1 MLNYVLSWV
10 EPLDRLFDV
19 SISFSAPVDDPRLVL
34 PSWRPGRYL
43 IQNFAANVRDWD
55 AGEHRI
61 RKDGK
66 SSWRV
71 SARAGEPV
79 TVRYRYYAGLLDAG
93 SSFLDTDEAYFNG
106 SNLFMLVEGM
116 RGEEHRL
123 TIAAP
128 ADWAIETQLPRAS
141 VIPSEVEGLPATR
154 DEHGAREGDPSTPL
168 RSAQDDT
175 GLPRETA
182 PPSANRHL
190 PSVFLARDYD
200 HLIDSPTICSPK
212 LTRHTFEES
221 GATIHLVF
229 RDDDGIDTEQYVEP
243 VRAVVR
249 EQAAL
254 MGGFPTPEYRFLY
267 HVRDKWHGVEHEASS
282 SIIVRRGALVGT
294 KPGDDGYDHLLSI
307 TSHELFHLWNVKRIL
322 PAAFAPYDYSTET
335 PTRLLWAMEGITSYY
350 GELTL
355 VRSGQWKLKRYLDH
369 LRKEIETLESLPAR
383 KHLSLSDV
391 SFDAWLA
398 DASHMHD
405 RGNATYSFYTKGE
418 LVALLLDL
426 TIRTRSEGTKSLD
439 DVMRLLWN
447 EYGAVGRGLEEDAI
461 ERVVARVCD
470 VGDFFAKYV
479 DGVDELPYA
488 ELLSRVGIEVTFE
501 HRNAGKPSLGA
512 GFREDDS
519 RLHFQNVCRGGAAM
533 EAGAM
538 PGDELIAIDGMRV
551 LTEHEAERIVG
562 AMSESSSVEMLIARA
577 GILHTLSLPARLDPR
592 VQVSVRSTGE
602 SELRRQWLQC
612 ST

>member
-1 MLNYVLSWV
+1 MLNYVLSWAQ
-10 EPLDRLFDV
+10 PFDRLFDV
-19 SISFSAPVDDPRLVL
+19 SISFVAPVDDPRLVL

-43 IQNFAANVRDWD
+43 IQNFAANVREWS

-71 SARAGEPV
+71 AARAAEPV
-79 TVRYRYYAGLLDAG
+79 TVRYRYYAGVLDAG
-93 SSFLDTDEAYFNG
+93 SSFLDADEAYFNG
-106 SNLFMLVEGM
+106 SNLFMLVEGL

-128 ADWAIETQLPRAS
+128 ADWMIETQLPRARDDADD
-141 VIPSEVEGLPATR
+141 GGAT
-154 DEHGAREGDPSTPL
+154 
-168 RSAQDDT
+168 
-175 GLPRETA
+175 
-182 PPSANRHL
+182 
-190 PSVFLARDYD
+190 FLARDYD

-212 LTRHTFEES
+212 LTRHTFSES
-221 GATIHLVF
+221 GTTIHLVF
-229 RDDDGIDTEQYVEP
+229 RGDEGIDTAQYVEP

-254 MGGFPTPEYRFLY
+254 MGGMPLTEYRFLY

-282 SIIVRRGALVGT
+282 SIIVRRGALIGVG
-294 KPGDDGYDHLLSI
+294 PGDDGYDHLLSI

-355 VRSGQWKLKRYLDH
+355 VRCGKWKLKRYLDH

-383 KHLSLSDV
+383 RHVSLSDV

-398 DASHMHD
+398 DAFHMHD

-418 LVALLLDL
+418 LVSLLLDL

-447 EYGAVGRGLEEDAI
+447 EYGAAGRGLEEDAI
-461 ERVVARVCD
+461 ERAVARVCD
-470 VGDFFAKYV
+470 VGDFFA
-479 DGVDELPYA
+479 
-488 ELLSRVGIEVTFE
+488 
-501 HRNAGKPSLGA
+501 
-512 GFREDDS
+512 
-519 RLHFQNVCRGGAAM
+519 
-533 EAGAM
+533 
-538 PGDELIAIDGMRV
+538 
-551 LTEHEAERIVG
+551 
-562 AMSESSSVEMLIARA
+562 
-577 GILHTLSLPARLDPR
+577 
-592 VQVSVRSTGE
+592 
-602 SELRRQWLQC
+602 
-612 ST
+612 